1 MIINWAS
8 FFDHQR
14 FDYYTDKWNPIQ
26 FIYTNVYENPYQE
39 SFEDIP
45 FEQLEDAVF
54 NGDRQLQL
62 RAWNTMYSHAH
73 ELAGQINE
81 ILRKIEVT
89 EEQETLLTYLISY
102 FYEENI
108 LDQDNIKKFSEFVKE
123 Q

>member
-1 MIINWAS
+1 MNADS
-8 FFDHQR
+8 
-14 FDYYTDKWNPIQ
+14 
-26 FIYTNVYENPYQE
+26 
-39 SFEDIP
+39 
-45 FEQLEDAVF
+45 L
-54 NGDRQLQL
+54 LQL